1 MTSWYPAVTAVFND
15 KNINKGLKVNIITI
29 QFYFMI
35 SVIGRQVE
43 EFLQLCISTAI
54 NPTERSCDE
63 KHYQLCQS
71 LSGSQNTAKG

>member
-29 QFYFMI
+29 KFYFMI

-43 EFLQLCISTAI
+43 EFLQLCISSSI
-54 NPTERSCDE
+54 NPTERSFDE